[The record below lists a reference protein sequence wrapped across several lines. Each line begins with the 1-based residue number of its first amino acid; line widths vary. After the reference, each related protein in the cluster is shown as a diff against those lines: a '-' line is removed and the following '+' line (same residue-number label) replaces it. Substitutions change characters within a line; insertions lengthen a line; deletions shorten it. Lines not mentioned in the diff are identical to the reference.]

1 MRFRLKYLKHDLELF
16 PGTFVIGRS
25 AECQLSLDDPLVSR
39 RHALLLVGDDEVFI
53 EDAGSRNG
61 VMLNGNRISG
71 RARLMEGDKVMIGAQ
86 EMTLFV
92 APEVDAPKK
101 TWMHT
106 PPQPAG
112 PITTMSM
119 PAAAK
124 SAPPETGPPP
134 GNHQSGE
141 RTPMPT
147 PLPSVAMPVDEPTI
161 DRPKRG
167 EALKLLGGVA
177 DKALALGNP
186 ESAERLLQNG
196 LQEIMIDVRAGREV
210 PSDSIDLAARFAARL
225 ASGTGKGAWG
235 DYAIQLYASRGVLPP
250 ASIVDELYVAAR
262 KMRGFDLT
270 AFRQYLGEQRRRA
283 ADLTPTERFVLQRL
297 DGLERLVASR

>member
-1 MRFRLKYLKHDLELF
+1 MRFRLRYLKHDLELF

-39 RHALLLVGDDEVFI
+39 RHALLLVGDDEVYV

-61 VMLNGNRISG
+61 VLVNGGRING
-71 RARLMEGDKVMIGAQ
+71 RHRLGEGDRVTIGAQ
-86 EMTLFV
+86 DMTLSM
-92 APEVDAPKK
+92 AGDAEQPKK

-106 PPQPAG
+106 SSPQG
-112 PITTMSM
+112 PVTIVSM

-124 SAPPETGPPP
+124 SNAPYDGPRE
-134 GNHQSGE
+134 GSGA
-141 RTPMPT
+141 T
-147 PLPSVAMPVDEPTI
+147 PLPSAPVDEPTME
-161 DRPKRG
+161 RPKRG

-196 LQEIMIDVRAGREV
+196 LQEIATDVRAGKDIT
-210 PSDSIDLAARFAARL
+210 SDSIDLAARFAARL
-225 ASGTGKGAWG
+225 ASGTGKGSWG
-235 DYAIQLYASRGVLPP
+235 DYAIQLYAARGVLPP

-262 KMRGFDLT
+262 KMRGFDLA
-270 AFRQYLGEQRRRA
+270 AFRSYLGDQRKRA
-283 ADLTPTERFVLQRL
+283 GDLTPTERFVLQRL